1 MTRRHRANTLT
12 PPGPARDG
20 NRGSRQMALIVVA
33 VAAAL
38 VLALLIPAVALIGV
52 LLGFMAAADLV

>member
-1 MTRRHRANTLT
+1 
-12 PPGPARDG
+12 
-20 NRGSRQMALIVVA
+20 MALIVVA

-52 LLGFMAAADLV
+52 LLGFMAAAGLV